1 MKKVLVISFSD
12 LTHDAR
18 VSRQVDFVK
27 QKYKVIVAAYNGKEN
42 NGYELIR
49 IEKTKFTLTHKLISS
64 FLLIFRFYEK
74 AYSLLYQY
82 KPLIKKLNDSFDVII
97 ANDVESLPLAFAL
110 RQKAKIIFD
119 AHEYAPRHFEDR
131 LIWRFFFQ
139 SFNVYLCKKYIPLVD
154 VMTTVGTGLANEYEK
169 SFGVKSTIIT
179 NATWYKEL
187 NPTPVMAA
195 KIKLIH
201 HGGSTP
207 SRKLELMIDMMRH
220 LDNRF
225 TLDLMLIVPQMASS
239 KTSNYI
245 NHLKQLAETDTRIR
259 FLSPLKSEELVQFLN
274 NYDIGVFLL
283 PPVNFN
289 YANTLPNK
297 LFDFIQ
303 ARLAI
308 AIGPTPEMA
317 EIVNRYDI
325 GVVSEDFTP
334 LKLAIKLNLMTKEKI
349 EVFKQKS
356 VIAARELCAEKNEV
370 LFLAIIEKLLN

>member
-154 VMTTVGTGLANEYEK
+154 VMTTVGTGLA
-169 SFGVKSTIIT
+169 
-179 NATWYKEL
+179 
-187 NPTPVMAA
+187 
-195 KIKLIH
+195 
-201 HGGSTP
+201 
-207 SRKLELMIDMMRH
+207 
-220 LDNRF
+220 
-225 TLDLMLIVPQMASS
+225 
-239 KTSNYI
+239 
-245 NHLKQLAETDTRIR
+245 
-259 FLSPLKSEELVQFLN
+259 
-274 NYDIGVFLL
+274 
-283 PPVNFN
+283 
-289 YANTLPNK
+289 
-297 LFDFIQ
+297 
-303 ARLAI
+303 
-308 AIGPTPEMA
+308 
-317 EIVNRYDI
+317 
-325 GVVSEDFTP
+325 
-334 LKLAIKLNLMTKEKI
+334 
-349 EVFKQKS
+349 
-356 VIAARELCAEKNEV
+356 
-370 LFLAIIEKLLN
+370 